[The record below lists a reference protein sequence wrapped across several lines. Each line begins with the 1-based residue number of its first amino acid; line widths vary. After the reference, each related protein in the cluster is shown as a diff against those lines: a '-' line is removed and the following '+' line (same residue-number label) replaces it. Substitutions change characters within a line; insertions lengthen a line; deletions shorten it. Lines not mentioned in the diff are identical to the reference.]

1 MKSALNSLGVI
12 LVIFGCIWI
21 PQGFRVLPGSFMYGQ
36 IRWSII
42 GGITVLIG
50 IALMI
55 AAKRSTR
62 ARGVK

>member
-1 MKSALNSLGVI
+1 MKSALNSLGII
-12 LVIFGCIWI
+12 LIVFGCIWI
-21 PQGFRVLPGSFMYGQ
+21 LQGFSILPGSFMYGQ

-42 GGITVLIG
+42 GGITVIIG

-62 ARGVK
+62 A